1 MTPMIH
7 TELTA
12 KRFDSPDETRQFVDG
27 MGTAEIVRMGERTA
41 SRSTFKPGWKWSLHI
56 KPLAGTERC
65 EVFHL
70 GFVLE
75 GRMRVTMHDGS
86 SVELGPGDAFEIPP
100 DHDAEVL
107 GDANCVL
114 LDFGDMADYAVAH
127 HD

>member
-12 KRFDSPDETRQFVDG
+12 KRFDSPDETREFVDS
-27 MGTAEIVRMGERTA
+27 MGKAEIVHLGDRTA
-41 SRSTFKPGWKWSLHI
+41 SRSTFKPGWRWSDHV
-56 KPLAGTERC
+56 KPLAGTDRC

-70 GFVLE
+70 GYVLS
-75 GRMRVTMHDGS
+75 GKMRITMHDGHS
-86 SVELGPGDAFEIPP
+86 IEIGPGDVIEVPP

-107 GDANCVL
+107 GEADCVL
-114 LDFGDMADYAVAH
+114 VDFGDMADYAVAH